1 MIRDVFVSI
10 QYVMFK
16 SMYKN
21 IIRVCRY
28 MRTTINK
35 INWIIS
41 ETVAIE
47 IVPNKVIIFVT
58 NKFGNIC
65 VSHLIIILN

>member
-10 QYVMFK
+10 QYVMFN

-35 INWIIS
+35 INLIIS

-47 IVPNKVIIFVT
+47 IVPNTVIIFTLYYKRTINV
-58 NKFGNIC
+58 
-65 VSHLIIILN
+65 